1 MNNQKEELSLAER
14 RYLENEE
21 FNKQNVDEI
30 IIRKNQAAA
39 HRKEHGYSRTFAK
52 LMKKHNCSTP
62 DEWRTLRNLLEKSKQ
77 PVSTPKPTPTVAVVN
92 NNKKRK

>member
-1 MNNQKEELSLAER
+1 MNKRKEELSLAER

-39 HRKEHGYSRTFAK
+39 HRKEYGYSLTFAK

-62 DEWRTLRNLLEKSKQ
+62 DEWRTLRNKLEKEKR
-77 PVSTPKPTPTVAVVN
+77 PVSTPKPTPTIAVN
-92 NNKKRK
+92 NQNGKRK